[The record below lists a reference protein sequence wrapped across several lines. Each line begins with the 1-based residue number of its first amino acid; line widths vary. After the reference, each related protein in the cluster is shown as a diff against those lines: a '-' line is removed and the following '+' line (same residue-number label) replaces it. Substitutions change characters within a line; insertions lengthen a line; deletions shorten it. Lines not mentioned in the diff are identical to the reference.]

1 MPFDIFLFASLL
13 GGAAFSL
20 SGFLVGVRKELDLMG
35 VFILAFLTANGGG
48 VIRDVLLGKTP
59 YALTNMSGFIIVIST
74 FLFGFILYKFKYLE
88 LERKRLFVLS
98 DSIGLAAFSLTGALA
113 GIEADLSIFGVVV
126 LSFLTA
132 TGGGI
137 LRDTL
142 VREIPSVFQSD
153 FYGSVAVLVALAVYG
168 LSFLGL
174 NNDVNIFLVFSAS
187 LIIRL
192 IALKMKWHLPRLKF
206 YVD

>member
-153 FYGSVAVLVALAVYG
+153 FYGSVAVLVALAIYS

-174 NNDVNIFLVFSAS
+174 NNDVNIFLVFTAS